1 MEHQA
6 SLMKYFEVPGVETKK
21 KTGEVEGKYL
31 QTKNTTGCNNHESH
45 NFNFQACKQT
55 AALNSGVKM
64 RRETILWQ
72 VRKQRK

>member
-6 SLMKYFEVPGVETKK
+6 SLMKYFGVPEVETKK

-31 QTKNTTGCNNHESH
+31 QTKNTTGCNNHE
-45 NFNFQACKQT
+45 
-55 AALNSGVKM
+55 
-64 RRETILWQ
+64 RQ